1 MIEEEEDDI
10 PLKRILVALDGS
22 DFSFRAAKYAIK
34 IAKMANAEIFFM
46 HSVVNPPYGDPRS
59 AGMMISAYIKEATEL
74 AELWYINAGNMASEQ
89 GVKFTAETIF
99 DVASASDSI
108 VNYAESKKVD
118 LIVVGTKGRTGLKR
132 LILGSVASGVVTHAS
147 CPVLITR

>member
-1 MIEEEEDDI
+1 MIEEEDDI

-89 GVKFTAETIF
+89 GVKFAAETIF